1 MTVETV
7 NLLRA
12 QLHHIGIESS
22 NPEKLAEFYARAL
35 RLEFTRDGDRFVGTG
50 PRRASSAPNTVIC
63 VLTGTISLGARRPPA
78 CAAAIP
84 HSPAC
89 RRSSRRRRAG

>member
-50 PRRASSAPNTVIC
+50 PQRCVVICRGRDKALAYAVDSVEQLPTLRERAAQPAARRTRSSAC
-63 VLTGTISLGARRPPA
+63 
-78 CAAAIP
+78 
-84 HSPAC
+84 
-89 RRSSRRRRAG
+89 